1 MLIWHGGGRIT
12 LKELDE
18 HIALLLKRIPES
30 PGIYQYF
37 NTDGQ
42 IIYVGKAKNL
52 HRRVSSYFQKDQQT
66 YKTKQLVKHI
76 ADIKYIV
83 VNSEQDAFLL
93 ENNLIKQHQP
103 HYNILLKDGKSYP
116 SICITKEAYPR
127 IFKTRNIDKRVGEY
141 FGPYSYSNVV
151 DILLELIHKL
161 YPLRTCQMAITKD
174 SIAKNKH
181 KVCLKYH
188 LGTCCG
194 ICENKVSQDEYL
206 SWIQAAKQIIQGNAH
221 EIEKDLQRQ
230 MMAFSEKM
238 EYEKA
243 ALIKEKYELLERF
256 RSKSVITNTNAG
268 EIDVFGYAED
278 GDKVYISIL
287 HLNHGSIVKG
297 QTVEYRKQM
306 DEPKEEM
313 LAFGMQELREQL
325 GSQTKE
331 VIVPF
336 IPDVIDENLHIHVA
350 ISGDKKRLLDL
361 ANRNVE
367 QYKQDRIKQ
376 NDKLNPEQRATR
388 ILGQLQSLLQLP
400 TLPVFIDSFD
410 NSNIQGSNPVAG
422 CVVFKKAKPCKSEY
436 KRFQIKT
443 VEGADD
449 YASMREV
456 VRRRYQHLIDENQ
469 PLPNLIIADGGIG
482 QMHAIRE
489 TVEDQLGLQIPIA
502 GLKKDSHHRTQTLL
516 YGFPPAEIDMP
527 ITSEVFRFMTQ
538 IQDEVHRF
546 AITYHKKQRSK
557 AQIKSQLDDIQGVG
571 PAMKQ
576 KLLQHFGSISKIK
589 SATIDELTKIVGT
602 SRASSI
608 YEFFNGNLSL

>member
-1 MLIWHGGGRIT
+1 MLIWNGSGRIK

-30 PGIYQYF
+30 PGVYQYF

-116 SICITKEAYPR
+116 SICITKEAFPR
-127 IFKTRNIDKRVGEY
+127 IYKTRNIDKRIGEY

-151 DILLELIHKL
+151 DLLLELIHKL

-194 ICENKVSQDEYL
+194 ICENKVSQEEY
-206 SWIQAAKQIIQGNAH
+206 SNWIRSAKQIIQGNAQ
-221 EIEKDLQRQ
+221 EIEKELQQQ
-230 MMAFSEKM
+230 MLTLSDQMK
-238 EYEKA
+238 YEEA
-243 ALIKEKYELLERF
+243 ALVKEKYELLERF
-256 RSKSVITNTNAG
+256 RSKTVITNTNAG

-325 GSQTKE
+325 NSQTQE

-350 ISGDKKRLLDL
+350 ISGDKKKLLDL

-388 ILGQLQSLLQLP
+388 ILGQLQTLLQLP

-443 VEGADD
+443 VVGADD

-489 TVEDQLGLQIPIA
+489 AVEDQLGLSIPIA
-502 GLKKDSHHRTQTLL
+502 GLKKDTHHRTQTLL

-546 AITYHKKQRSK
+546 AISYHKSKRSK

-571 PAMKQ
+571 PAYKQ
-576 KLLQHFGSISKIK
+576 KLLRHFGSISKIK
-589 SATIDELTKIVGT
+589 SATIDELTEIVGT

-608 YEFFNGNLSL
+608 YEFFNGDLSL